1 MKRIHIS
8 LNNKF
13 FISVITI
20 ILGIIVSGIV
30 ILISG
35 YNPLSGIY
43 YLFAGGFKSLTR
55 FCNTL
60 AFATPMILAGLSFA
74 FAFRSGLFN
83 IGMPGQ
89 MLMGGCISL
98 IFAVTFP
105 DIPKPLMIPLIILV
119 SMVAG
124 GVWGAVPGFMK
135 VKFNVSEV
143 VTTIMMNW
151 IAYWYVYYTVLLKY
165 KSRNIDIES
174 VTIPD
179 TASMKIPALTEM
191 TGNSN
196 LNMGLLFALI
206 AVAIVAFILN
216 KTVMGYEMKAV
227 GFNRYSAQYAGLSVG
242 KRTLQAMAIAGAL
255 SGLAGATYYL
265 GYTSRIVIG
274 VMPAAGWNG
283 IAVSL
288 LAGNSPVGIIFSSI
302 LLGAMFIG
310 QGFMTAMCGI
320 PSEVSDIL
328 ISIIIYFS
336 AASALIA
343 NNLDAFGK
351 FIDRKKASSAARV
364 KEGV

>member
-1 MKRIHIS
+1 M
-8 LNNKF
+8 
-13 FISVITI
+13 ITI

-151 IAYWYVYYTVLLKY
+151 IAYWYVYYTVLLFGGKEIICEINRRADENY
-165 KSRNIDIES
+165 QSDQEKQFKNHLFFIVPPVRNIGNIEI
-174 VTIPD
+174 V
-179 TASMKIPALTEM
+179 KKALNCGSFFCVLHFLTSPIVF
-191 TGNSN
+191 NSK
-196 LNMGLLFALI
+196 LN
-206 AVAIVAFILN
+206 
-216 KTVMGYEMKAV
+216 
-227 GFNRYSAQYAGLSVG
+227 
-242 KRTLQAMAIAGAL
+242 
-255 SGLAGATYYL
+255 
-265 GYTSRIVIG
+265 
-274 VMPAAGWNG
+274 
-283 IAVSL
+283 
-288 LAGNSPVGIIFSSI
+288 SS
-302 LLGAMFIG
+302 F
-310 QGFMTAMCGI
+310 T
-320 PSEVSDIL
+320 
-328 ISIIIYFS
+328 
-336 AASALIA
+336 AASLT
-343 NNLDAFGK
+343 
-351 FIDRKKASSAARV
+351 
-364 KEGV
+364 